1 MRGALAAFAWALAHA
16 QPITVVDLQGAPPPA
31 TVLAVQVCA
40 GLMNRS
46 PALSGFA
53 YTLMHPEDSAW
64 LAIVQPAAPAPTPI
78 APFLARC
85 LATPG
90 LAAGYILYNFS
101 AQQVTVPNLLTLAA
115 VLDAVPLEP
124 GSPYLPPALPLAY
137 DALAQWANWSAL
149 QATAFMFAAYANRT
163 STLAKM
169 NPGLD
174 VHAHPLDPPLTL
186 LPDLSLADFIV
197 SQRLFNFFLAQGC
210 IPGTPEHALM
220 EAMAQ
225 RGPWPRPIAVY
236 GYDDTLPLFGG
247 DTFEAETNCVAEHS
261 MGQIASTGVNNLA
274 FFAAHAPPLT
284 EPLLQPPPTLPP
296 GTPFNASAS
305 YVTLVVGDGDNL
317 AMVKSSRFAW
327 FQARVS
333 ACAGPQAQDA
343 GAPAGAGAAAA
354 GASCYPL
361 SWTLSPALQRDAP
374 ELARWYFAGA
384 ARTQRDYFVLPPS
397 GHLYSYPGSLQPG
410 DAQAFV
416 RATESDAALYNAS
429 ATVDW
434 EWVGTWARTIANFT
448 PRYAERGVITAL
460 FAVNVPYL
468 LPIAEFGVGE
478 EFKVVGGRVVLFQGN
493 EWRGDSGAAAP
504 GLHPFLRNAS
514 EVAAGLLGAP
524 RGTVSAI
531 YLTSDGGGSVAML
544 DALAALL
551 QGTHVQI
558 VDAGTQSRMAIASQ
572 GRGGGGGST

>member
-1 MRGALAAFAWALAHA
+1 MRGALALALAWATACA
-16 QPITVVDLQGAPPPA
+16 QPITVIDLTGAPAPA

-64 LAIVQPAAPAPTPI
+64 LAIVQPGAAPAPTPI

-85 LATPG
+85 LAIPG
-90 LAAGYILYNFS
+90 LVTGYIRYNFS

-124 GSPYLPPALPLAY
+124 GSPHLPPALPLAY
-137 DALAQWANWSAL
+137 DALALWANWSAL
-149 QATAFMFAAYANRT
+149 QATAYMFATHSNKTA
-163 STLAKM
+163 TLAKM

-186 LPDLSLADFIV
+186 LPDLSLADFVV

-210 IPGTPEHALM
+210 IPGTAEHALM
-220 EAMAQ
+220 EDMAQ
-225 RGPWPRPIAVY
+225 SGPWPRPIAVY

-274 FFAAHAPPLT
+274 FFSSHAPPLT
-284 EPLLQPPPTLPP
+284 APLLQPPPVLPP
-296 GTPFNASAS
+296 GAPFNASAS

-327 FQARVS
+327 FQARVA
-333 ACAGPQAQDA
+333 ACGGGAA
-343 GAPAGAGAAAA
+343 GAAGAAA
-354 GASCYPL
+354 CYPL

-374 ELARWYFAGA
+374 ELAQWYFSGA

-397 GHLYSYPGSLQPG
+397 GHLYAYPGSLQPQ

-416 RATESDAALYNAS
+416 RATEGDAALYNAS
-429 ATVDW
+429 ASVDW
-434 EWVGTWARTIANFT
+434 EWVGTWGRTIANFT

-460 FAVNVPYL
+460 FAVNVPFL
-468 LPIAEFGVGE
+468 LPIAEFGAGE
-478 EFKVVGGRVVLFQGN
+478 EFKVLGGGRVVLFQGN
-493 EWRGDSGAAAP
+493 EWRGDSGAATP

-531 YLTSDGGGSVAML
+531 YLTSDGGGSVGML
-544 DALAALL
+544 DQLAQLL
-551 QGTHVQI
+551 EGTHVQV
-558 VDAGTQSRMAIASQ
+558 VDAGTLSRMAIASQ
-572 GRGGGGGST
+572 RSL